1 MSVEFNPTI
10 NSQSLDIHTKVQHGH
25 SPDHLGAMSPLPWS
39 VSGWLLVLAA
49 RCRMPHCSYFHSQKQ
64 SVAVRAA
71 ALAVTELGG
80 SGQDGGWLGKQQQV
94 WCGTGLVS
102 VIC

>member
-1 MSVEFNPTI
+1 MSDASLQLF
-10 NSQSLDIHTKVQHGH
+10 SQLEAVRS
-25 SPDHLGAMSPLPWS
+25 
-39 VSGWLLVLAA
+39 
-49 RCRMPHCSYFHSQKQ
+49 SQKQ

>member
-1 MSVEFNPTI
+1 MSDASLQLF
-10 NSQSLDIHTKVQHGH
+10 SQSEAVR
-25 SPDHLGAMSPLPWS
+25 S
-39 VSGWLLVLAA
+39 
-49 RCRMPHCSYFHSQKQ
+49 SQKQ
-64 SVAVRAA
+64 SVLSVAVRAA